1 MQKIAED
8 MQKDLE
14 KIKEEARTQGEEKEA
29 EMIAKAKAENNEE
42 SWRMYGEWRGRSRRE
57 VRRQKDW
64 KRTSKTSRS

>member
-1 MQKIAED
+1 MKKIAED

-42 SWRMYGEWRGRSRRE
+42 SWRMYGEWRGQIQARSEEATRLIKKFE
-57 VRRQKDW
+57 DL
-64 KRTSKTSRS
+64 S